1 MLRSELLKKLHRYDD
16 GIPASLR
23 ELTRGAELSED
34 IGNILVGL
42 FKGSESAENGSYID
56 RISSALLDKSSNG
69 GELSVNTFPF
79 GVETDQ
85 TFPKFIGVSVGKEK
99 AAPTLDGILSKA
111 KKHCEIMEKKFAL
124 DTEKTVVILTDKWDN
139 PLFRKKYEIAFLNYA
154 IRQNIMFYFILVT
167 DYGVTRIPFLVR
179 DRRGL
184 EQLRSDDLVEDD
196 IQAARKLLAEYDCYY
211 RWDCKE
217 WPPFDNGTYE
227 FDFYSKR
234 YHFIGDHGQTHQGKI
249 PDEAIDSFASA
260 VRCLYDLPKSE
271 YDEQCMSFADTTNC
285 YYEAE
290 LFGKTFRWDLINMN
304 HFYEPC
310 LQIVSD
316 AFQELVNSLR

>member
-1 MLRSELLKKLHRYDD
+1 MEL
-16 GIPASLR
+16 P
-23 ELTRGAELSED
+23 ED
-34 IGNILVGL
+34 IEHILKGL
-42 FKGSESAENGSYID
+42 FSDSSTAQNIPYID
-56 RISSALLDKSSNG
+56 RIASALQDKSSDG

-79 GVETDQ
+79 GIETDQ
-85 TFPKFIGVSVGKEK
+85 TFPKFIGVSVGNGK
-99 AAPTLDGILSKA
+99 PTLNGILSKT
-111 KKHCEIMEKKFAL
+111 KKHCEIMERELAL
-124 DTEKTVVILTDKWDN
+124 DTEKTVVILTDKWDD
-139 PLFRKKYEIAFLNYA
+139 PLFREKYEIDFLNYA
-154 IRQNIMFYFILVT
+154 ISQNVMFCFILVT

-179 DRRGL
+179 GRREL
-184 EQLRSDDLVEDD
+184 DQLRFGDRIEDD
-196 IQAARKLLAEYDCYY
+196 IQAAWELLAEYDCCYK
-211 RWDCKE
+211 WDCKG

-227 FDFYSKR
+227 FDFHSKS
-234 YHFIGDHGQTHQGKI
+234 YHFTGDHGQTHQGKI

-290 LFGKTFRWDLINMN
+290 LFGKTFRWDLINMY

-316 AFQELVNSLR
+316 AFQELSKSLR